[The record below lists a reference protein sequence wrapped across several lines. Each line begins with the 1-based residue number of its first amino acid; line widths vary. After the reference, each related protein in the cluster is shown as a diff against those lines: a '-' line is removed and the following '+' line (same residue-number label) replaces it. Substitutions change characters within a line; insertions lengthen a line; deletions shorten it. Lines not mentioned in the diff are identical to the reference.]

1 MTRSTLAELGD
12 APGSGQ
18 APAHDHVTFRTAGG
32 PPAAPLDVA
41 EDFAG
46 WLKGDAK
53 AHGSRIKAR
62 VHTSY
67 SGAVT
72 ARVYW
77 SGGRFHTV
85 GFKSL
90 ADGQLLARHNGAG
103 GRALSRLLHDW
114 LTATDRFT
122 DPCWRTGDQFRA
134 GEPGQPTP

>member
-1 MTRSTLAELGD
+1 MSDDGFDLAESSVETPLLVR
-12 APGSGQ
+12 
-18 APAHDHVTFRTAGG
+18 DHVTFRAADGAG
-32 PPAAPLDVA
+32 PRDVA
-41 EDFAG
+41 DDFG
-46 WLKGDAK
+46 RWLKADAK
-53 AHGSRIKAR
+53 VRGSQIRAR
-62 VHTSY
+62 VHASS
-67 SGAVT
+67 SGAVS

-90 ADGQLLARHNGAG
+90 EGGRLLARHNGAG

-114 LTATDRFT
+114 LTATGRFT